1 MRCAGDVL
9 EERLE
14 AERAVF
20 PGATHNPQLL
30 GKPFNDRLRPLVAG
44 GGAR

>member
-9 EERLE
+9 EERLK